1 MKINEYT
8 LKRVAAVPKGSD
20 IERKSITHSIHAAEF
35 ARQFYYEDMG
45 IYESVFIILLNR
57 ANQTIGWAK
66 ISQGGI
72 DSSVM
77 DIRIIAKYALD
88 TLAAGVILVHNHPS
102 GNATPSMTDRK
113 QTEKVK
119 DALRLLDVQL
129 LDHIILTEDK
139 HYSFC
144 DERLLQ

>member
-1 MKINEYT
+1 MKAKEYT
-8 LKRVAAVPKGSD
+8 LSRIAAVPKGSGF
-20 IERKSITHSIHAAEF
+20 ERKSITSSIHAADF
-35 ARQFYYEDMG
+35 ARQFYYEDMS
-45 IYESVFIILLNR
+45 IFESVFIILLNR

-88 TLAAGVILVHNHPS
+88 TMATGVILVHNHPS
-102 GNATPSMTDRK
+102 GNAVPSMADRK
-113 QTEKVK
+113 HTERVK
-119 DALRLLDVQL
+119 DALGLLEVQL

-144 DERLLQ
+144 DEGIL